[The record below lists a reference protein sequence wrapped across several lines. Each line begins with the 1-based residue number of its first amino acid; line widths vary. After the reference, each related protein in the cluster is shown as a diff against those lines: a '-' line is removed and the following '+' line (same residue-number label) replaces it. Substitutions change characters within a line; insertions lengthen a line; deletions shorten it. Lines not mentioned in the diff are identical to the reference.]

1 MAGGTGLGLYSLAQ
15 RVEALE
21 GFYGVEKRDDS
32 ENGTKFWFAIP
43 FRADDDAD
51 TICALLE
58 EQKKSKNVAFEELI
72 SIQDSLPLF
81 VKSNANL
88 SPTLAETNVQN
99 VQSEEDCHSNFG
111 LSSKSRI
118 SIETIASDVVLDIL
132 LVDDSPIIL
141 NITGKSLRKQG
152 HTVTEAVNGEDAL
165 KKMEIKRNNAKLTQT
180 SPTYDAVVLDL
191 QMPVM
196 DGLECL
202 KRLREL
208 EKELCV
214 SNPQYRRQRVIA
226 CSANSDNVT
235 AATTLKAGAT
245 AFMPKPF
252 KVSNFKSILDSVAVM
267 LPLSSA
273 GAAATGGGGGSG
285 SAAADVTSSSVSVS
299 HEK

>member
-43 FRADDDAD
+43 FRADEDAD

-58 EQKKSKNVAFEELI
+58 EQKKSKNVDFEDLI
-72 SIQDSLPLF
+72 SIQNSLPLF

-111 LSSKSRI
+111 LSCGGT

-214 SNPQYRRQRVIA
+214 SNPQYGRQRVIA
-226 CSANSDNVT
+226 CSANSDSET

-252 KVSNFKSILDSVAVM
+252 KVSNFKSVLDSVAVM
-267 LPLSSA
+267 LPPSSA
-273 GAAATGGGGGSG
+273 GAATGGG
-285 SAAADVTSSSVSVS
+285 SAAAAVTSSSASVS